1 MGRSTCPSCG
11 AAYNGKRCRSCNYEH
26 FSEEIAHG
34 NHSHQGEPLVIDAP
48 VRQPLPR
55 KDPFG
60 CDRKQQ
66 KKHPLVRF
74 LVLLALINSLMPLLR
89 NWGLKLEAMENR
101 PAAAITA
108 QPEPVLQPENMV
120 IFHQE
125 DGITIFTTPEQFSDP
140 NHFSLYVHNE
150 SAMKVTASAGEIQV
164 NGIDLPHA
172 SLVCRAKPGEI
183 GKGWLETDPG
193 EWQAAGIQDIRTLSF
208 TITVLRQDGR
218 IGFETDEICIIAEGT
233 DTPTE
238 PFF

>member
-34 NHSHQGEPLVIDAP
+34 SHSHQGEPLVIDAP

-55 KDPFG
+55 KDG

-66 KKHPLVRF
+66 KKRPLVRF
-74 LVLLALINSLMPLLR
+74 LVLLTLINSLMPLLR

-120 IFHQE
+120 ILHQE
-125 DGITIFTTPEQFSDP
+125 ADITIFTTPEQFADL
-140 NHFSLYVHNE
+140 NDFCLYVYNE
-150 SAMKVTASAGEIQV
+150 SARNVTVSAGDILV
-164 NGIDLPHA
+164 NGSSLPHA
-172 SLVCRAKPGEI
+172 ALVCKAHAGGI
-183 GKGWLETDPG
+183 GKGWLEVDLSKW
-193 EWQAAGIQDIRTLSF
+193 EAAEIRTLSF
-208 TITVLRQDGR
+208 RLTVLGQDGR
-218 IGFETDEICIIAEGT
+218 SYFQTDEIHLVAE
-233 DTPTE
+233 E
-238 PFF
+238 PPV